1 MIKAE
6 SAFITPPIDVSP
18 IDDPQSTSPTL
29 HLYLEPSPILADGG
43 AQVGKLLGSILLHDL
58 RELGHRK
65 VP

>member
-1 MIKAE
+1 
-6 SAFITPPIDVSP
+6 VSP